1 MNDNISLSSIQHPGC
16 SWVTI
21 RGMHGKKNG
30 AFDSGLFDDGGGMW
44 REIIGQDLSLT
55 WLAMAHGSCSN
66 AETMA
71 ALQLRLQ
78 TSKHPA
84 AARENLDGKQSAAR
98 LDAPLG
104 KGIYIC
110 VFI

>member
-1 MNDNISLSSIQHPGC
+1 
-16 SWVTI
+16 
-21 RGMHGKKNG
+21 MHGKKIV
-30 AFDSGLFDDGGGMW
+30 ASDSGLFDDGGGMW
-44 REIIGQDLSLT
+44 REIIGQDLSLS

-104 KGIYIC
+104 KGKYM
-110 VFI
+110 FI